1 MIKVVKFAKNRP
13 KMAKIDDFY
22 RFWGIFGPS
31 ELLRVTLLVK
41 FSYYP
46 TKYVVWAIYLTNK
59 NYGNFNSYFSTRI
72 SKFQILVKLSF
83 ENGPPWPPGG
93 TPRIF
98 FFEKKC
104 ETLIKIFSRKKFSK
118 KSIFKSFAYEKL
130 KGGGEKYCWKG

>member
-22 RFWGIFGPS
+22 RFLGIFGPS

-46 TKYVVWAIYLTNK
+46 TKYAVWAIYLTNK

-93 TPRIF
+93 SPRKF
-98 FFEKKC
+98 FF
-104 ETLIKIFSRKKFSK
+104 
-118 KSIFKSFAYEKL
+118 
-130 KGGGEKYCWKG
+130 